1 MIYINAYETKWYS
14 ARPVFS
20 PLFFGSSSI
29 SSSVSLSLVSAPWIS
44 TAPATSARRS
54 KLPPKPMS
62 LSPTYSS
69 EACWSSAGG
78 NKTTCSP
85 SLSSISSIF
94 HFLFFIISCI
104 ILKHVNY
111 AAMRPSVSKTWIIQ
125 SSIRYC
131 NNKFIHILK
140 KCFRFSDFPILEHKT
155 FSLNLT
161 LKTYDNE
168 VYCNRSLK
176 HTF

>member
-1 MIYINAYETKWYS
+1 MLMKPNDIAQGQCSHLCSLALHQFHHQSHCHLFQLHEFQQHQQHQHVDLNCHQNQCHYRQPIHQRHVDHLLEVTKQHVHLLY
-14 ARPVFS
+14 PQYLQF
-20 PLFFGSSSI
+20 
-29 SSSVSLSLVSAPWIS
+29 
-44 TAPATSARRS
+44 
-54 KLPPKPMS
+54 
-62 LSPTYSS
+62 
-69 EACWSSAGG
+69 
-78 NKTTCSP
+78 
-85 SLSSISSIF
+85 SIF
-94 HFLFFIISCI
+94 YLFFIISSI